1 MPGSQSEAAAGAAGE
16 GAKQSDPKK
25 ASARSAAR
33 EAAKHKKKLAE
44 AAARAYKAPPEATR
58 PTGHYRILIKKPG
71 EDRKEAELLGK
82 YNISKK
88 PHFLL
93 GRNEGC
99 DIQVAHPSLS
109 RYHCALV
116 FLPEGFMLVDLKS
129 ASGTYLNGKRLKPN
143 VQTPLQPTE
152 FFTVGKSTRQYFL
165 EWVDD
170 GTGMPPAKRIRTESG
185 GIQIEMSTKR
195 KLSEEE
201 IQRIKDR
208 KEGNKKP
215 VTGVATLRKALG
227 SHFEASKG
235 LVIAPSLIAPQGAP
249 TPTADPASPKLQPRA
264 PKPRNTVTGVSMSL
278 RKEEVVYSDD
288 SDSD

>member
-1 MPGSQSEAAAGAAGE
+1 MPSGDQSEAAVGAAAE
-16 GAKQSDPKK
+16 GVKK
-25 ASARSAAR
+25 PEQKKSSGRSAAK
-33 EAAKHKKKLAE
+33 EAARQKHKLAE
-44 AAARAYKAPPEATR
+44 AAAKAYKAPPEACR
-58 PTGHYRILIKKPG
+58 PTGHYRILIKKPAEG
-71 EDRKEAELLGK
+71 DKDSELLGK
-82 YNISKK
+82 YNVSKK

-109 RYHCALV
+109 RYHCAIV

-129 ASGTYLNGKRLKPN
+129 TSGTYLNGKRLKPSVMTP
-143 VQTPLQPTE
+143 VQPAE
-152 FFTVGKSTRQYFL
+152 YFTVGKSSRQYHL

-170 GTGMPPAKRIRTESG
+170 GTGAPPAKRIRTESG

-201 IQRIKDR
+201 IQRIKDK
-208 KEGNKKP
+208 KEGKKP
-215 VTGVATLRKALG
+215 APGVATLRKAMG

-235 LVIAPSLIAPQGAP
+235 LVIAPSLIAPQGTPAP
-249 TPTADPASPKLQPRA
+249 ADGPDSPKLQPRA

>member
-1 MPGSQSEAAAGAAGE
+1 MPSEAVAGAASE
-16 GAKQSDPKK
+16 GAVVPIED
-25 ASARSAAR
+25 
-33 EAAKHKKKLAE
+33 KKKVSVRKHGSKKGSSSKQKMAE
-44 AAARAYKAPPEATR
+44 AAAKAFKPPAGALRA
-58 PTGHYRILIKKPG
+58 TGHYRILIQKP
-71 EDRKEAELLGK
+71 AEGDKGVELIGK
-82 YNISKK
+82 YNVSKK

-116 FLPEGFMLVDLKS
+116 FMPEGFMLIDLKS
-129 ASGTYLNGKRLKPN
+129 TSGTHLNGHRLKPN

-152 FFTVGKSTRQYFL
+152 YFTVGKSTRQYHL

-170 GTGMPPAKRIRTESG
+170 GTGAPPAKRIRTESG
-185 GIQIEMSTKR
+185 GIQIETSTKR

-201 IQRIKDR
+201 IQRLKDK
-208 KEGNKKP
+208 KEGRKAAP
-215 VTGVATLRKALG
+215 GVATLRKAMG
-227 SHFEASKG
+227 THFEASKG
-235 LVIAPSLIAPQGAP
+235 LVIAPTIIAPQAGDKPADVPGSP
-249 TPTADPASPKLQPRA
+249 TLKPRENRE
-264 PKPRNTVTGVSMSL
+264 RNTVTGVSMSL

>member
-1 MPGSQSEAAAGAAGE
+1 MPSGDQSEAAAGAAAE
-16 GAKQSDPKK
+16 GVKK
-25 ASARSAAR
+25 PEQKKSSGRSAAK
-33 EAAKHKKKLAE
+33 EAARQKHKLAE
-44 AAARAYKAPPEATR
+44 AAAKAYKAPPEACR
-58 PTGHYRILIKKPG
+58 PTGHYRILIKKPAEG
-71 EDRKEAELLGK
+71 DKASELLGK
-82 YNISKK
+82 YNVSKK

-109 RYHCALV
+109 RYHCAIV

-129 ASGTYLNGKRLKPN
+129 TSGTYLNGKRLKPSVMTP
-143 VQTPLQPTE
+143 VQPAE
-152 FFTVGKSTRQYFL
+152 YFTVGKSSRQYHL

-170 GTGMPPAKRIRTESG
+170 GTGAPPAKRIRTESG

-201 IQRIKDR
+201 IQRIKDK
-208 KEGNKKP
+208 KEGKKAVP
-215 VTGVATLRKALG
+215 GVATLRKAMG

-235 LVIAPSLIAPQGAP
+235 LVIAPSLIAPQGTPAP
-249 TPTADPASPKLQPRA
+249 ADGPDSPKLQPRA
-264 PKPRNTVTGVSMSL
+264 PKPRDVVTGVSMSL